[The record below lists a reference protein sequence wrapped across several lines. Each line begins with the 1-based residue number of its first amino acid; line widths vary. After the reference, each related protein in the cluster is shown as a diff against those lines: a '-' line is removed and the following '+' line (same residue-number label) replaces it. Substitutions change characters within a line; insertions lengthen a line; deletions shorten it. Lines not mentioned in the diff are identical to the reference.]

1 MMKPLKEK
9 TPKNAERPYKQVL
22 KRLRSVG
29 LRPTRQRMAL
39 AKLLFEGPDRHVT
52 AEILHA
58 EAQAVSIRVSLATVY
73 NTLHQFTT
81 AGLLREII
89 VDSQRSYFD
98 TNISD
103 HHHFFFEDTNRLDD
117 IPGDEVVVSAMP
129 PPPPGTKVKRVDIV
143 VRLEK
148 TNKLF
153 N

>member
-58 EAQAVSIRVSLATVY
+58 EAQAASIRVSLATVY

-103 HHHFFFEDTNRLDD
+103 HHHFFHENTNQLMD
-117 IPGDEVVVSAMP
+117 IPGDEIVISQMP
-129 PPPPGTKVKRVDIV
+129 PPPPGTVVKRVDII
-143 VRLEK
+143 VRI
-148 TNKLF
+148 
-153 N
+153 

>member
-9 TPKNAERPYKQVL
+9 TPKNAERPYKKVL
-22 KRLRSVG
+22 ERLRSAG
-29 LRPTRQRMAL
+29 LRPTRQRKDL

-58 EAQAVSIRVSLATVY
+58 EAQAASIRVSLATVY

-148 TNKLF
+148 N
-153 N
+153 